1 MKRRRAIGSDPGS
14 ITPATLIRLSGLA
27 LLIACLL
34 QVVGWVLHP
43 HGEELADLLSAGQV
57 PSHVIMFFSW
67 VIALLGLP
75 ALYARQAERAGRTGL
90 VAFALVI
97 LAAAYHTYLL
107 LYEAFA
113 APALAERP
121 ETRDLIVTGGP
132 LAHGVIGNTAGILA
146 LAFPLFG
153 IVTLRA
159 GVFPRPVG
167 WLQILSVP
175 VFFLA
180 EMLLPASVHDGLPG
194 GATPIALMY
203 YLLFLAYGWGGYALW
218 AGQERSRTAPVPMQS
233 IPASA

>member
-1 MKRRRAIGSDPGS
+1 MKRMRANSGDPGS
-14 ITPATLIRLSGLA
+14 ITPATLARLSGLA
-27 LLIACLL
+27 LLMACLL

-75 ALYARQAERAGRTGL
+75 ALHARQAQRSGRLGL

-97 LAAAYHTYLL
+97 LAAAYHLYLL

-132 LAHGVIGNTAGILA
+132 LAHGVIGDVAGMLT

-153 IVTLRA
+153 IVSLRA

-180 EMLLPASVHDGLPG
+180 EILLPASVHDALPG

-203 YLLFLAYGWGGYALW
+203 YLLFLAYAWGGYALW
-218 AGQERSRTAPVPMQS
+218 AGQEQSRTAPVPMQS